1 MPTSNSTLYNSWMA
15 NGSGF
20 GNAVHIDDEATSSTS
35 AGLRDTQVRSPTHS
49 NGTPMFLQ
57 GGNDGVEDW
66 PPPRAAAE
74 IPFHTTQSPFLND
87 PTLAP
92 ELSFDDMDLNAMLQT
107 PGNVPTSR
115 CAPHEV
121 TLQAKSSVDN
131 ELTASNVVDEH
142 AYDAG
147 VHWGYDFSGY
157 AADHPIIS
165 TSSADIQATSG
176 LEFSDI
182 DLGLA
187 PAQDAMGQ
195 GSMSIDPFLPGLHGS
210 QLGILD
216 ENSLFAMDYVSPT
229 PQYRGADASLT
240 STYPLQYPDPEDFNT
255 PVSST
260 PGLTSATT
268 TPSGQQGLRCAQ
280 RDTSKDALLVRL
292 RQDGKSYK
300 QIKEIGGFEEAEST
314 LRGRYRTLVKPKEA
328 RVRKPEWR
336 DRDIQLLLQ
345 GVTHFSN
352 SNPISLGAWHG
363 LDADAIH
370 QFTNKVPW
378 KQVAEWMEDQGT
390 YKFGNSTVKK
400 QYLAELKKRGA
411 PV

>member
-1 MPTSNSTLYNSWMA
+1 MA
-15 NGSGF
+15 NGSRF
-20 GNAVHIDDEATSSTS
+20 GNTVHIDDKATSPASVR
-35 AGLRDTQVRSPTHS
+35 LRDTQMRSPTSS
-49 NGTPMFLQ
+49 NGTPMFWQ
-57 GGNDGVEDW
+57 GRNDGFEGW
-66 PPPRAAAE
+66 LRHTAPAE
-74 IPFHTTQSPFLND
+74 IPCHTTQSPFVND

-92 ELSFDDMDLNAMLQT
+92 ELSFDDMDLNAMLQA
-107 PGNVPTSR
+107 PSNVPTSL
-115 CAPHEV
+115 CAPQDV
-121 TLQAKSSVDN
+121 TFQAESSMDN
-131 ELTASNVVDEH
+131 KRTASNVMDEK

-147 VHWGYDFSGY
+147 EHWDYDFPRY
-157 AADHPIIS
+157 AAEHLDIL
-165 TSSADIQATSG
+165 TSSADVQATSG
-176 LEFSDI
+176 LELSDV

-187 PAQDAMGQ
+187 SAQDAM
-195 GSMSIDPFLPGLHGS
+195 SHNLMSVDPFLSGSPGFPGS
-210 QLGILD
+210 QFGILD
-216 ENSLFAMDYVSPT
+216 ETPAFTMDYISPT
-229 PQYRGADASLT
+229 PQYRGADASFP
-240 STYPLQYPDPEDFNT
+240 SPYMPQYPDPEDFST

-260 PGLTSATT
+260 PGLTSAST
-268 TPSGQQGLRCAQ
+268 TPSGHQGVRCAQ

-300 QIKEIGGFEEAEST
+300 QIKETGGFEEAEST
-314 LRGRYRTLVKPKEA
+314 LRGRYRTLIKPKEA

-336 DRDIQLLLQ
+336 ERDIQFLLQ

-363 LDADAIH
+363 LDADAIR
-370 QFTNKVPW
+370 QFTNKIPW